1 MVYSI
6 YFSPTGGT
14 EKVVEILA
22 SVWESHEKIDLTPLK
37 AKSNKEF
44 KEEDVCLIAVPSY
57 GGRVPAV
64 AVERISKLK
73 GNNAKAV
80 AVVVYGN
87 RDYEDTMLELQEV
100 LENCGFRVGAMV
112 TAIAEHSVERTV
124 AANRPDSKDIDEL
137 TKFAKE
143 IKEKFNS
150 GDINTELKPKGNK
163 PYREYNGIPLKSKGS
178 SACNGCGV
186 CATVCPV
193 GAISK
198 ENPKKVDKSK
208 CISCMRCIK
217 ACPSNARKVNPVM
230 KAVAGKKLKKSCFD
244 RKENTLLI

>member
-14 EKVVEILA
+14 EKVVETLA
-22 SVWESHEKIDLTPLK
+22 SVWESHEKIDLTPFE

-57 GGRVPAV
+57 GGRLPAV

-124 AANRPDSKDIDEL
+124 AANRPDSKDIDKL

-143 IKEKFNS
+143 IKEKFNL

-163 PYREYNGIPLKSKGS
+163 PYREYNGIPLKPKGS
-178 SACNGCGV
+178 SACNGCGI
-186 CATVCPV
+186 CIKSCPV

-198 ENPKKVDKSK
+198 ENPKKVDKEK

-217 ACPSNARKVNPVM
+217 ACPSNARKVNPVI
-230 KAVAGKKLKKSCFD
+230 KAVAGKKLKKLCSD

>member
-14 EKVVEILA
+14 EKVVETLA

-37 AKSNKEF
+37 AKSNNEF
-44 KEEDVCLIAVPSY
+44 KEEDICLIAVPSY

-100 LENCGFRVGAMV
+100 LENYGFRVGAMV
-112 TAIAEHSVERTV
+112 TAIAEHSVERSV

-143 IKEKFNS
+143 IKEKFDS

-163 PYREYNGIPLKSKGS
+163 PYREYNGIPLKPKGS
-178 SACNGCGV
+178 SACNGCGICV
-186 CATVCPV
+186 KVCPV

-198 ENPKKVDKSK
+198 EKPKKVDKEK

-217 ACPSNARKVNPVM
+217 VCPSNARKVNPIM
-230 KAVAGKKLKKSCFD
+230 KAVAGKKLKKSCAD
-244 RKENTLLI
+244 RKVNTLLI

>member
-14 EKVVEILA
+14 EKVVETLA
-22 SVWESHEKIDLTPLK
+22 SVWENHEKIDLTPLE

-57 GGRVPAV
+57 GGRVPAI

-73 GNNAKAV
+73 VNNAKAI

-112 TAIAEHSVERTV
+112 TAIAEHSVERSV

-143 IKEKFNS
+143 IKEKFNL

-163 PYREYNGIPLKSKGS
+163 PYREYNGIPLKPKGCWG
-178 SACNGCGV
+178 CNGCGV

-198 ENPKKVDKSK
+198 DENKKVDKEK
-208 CISCMRCIK
+208 CVSCMRCIK

-230 KAVAGKKLKKSCFD
+230 KAVAGKKLKKSCSD
-244 RKENTLLI
+244 RKANTLLI